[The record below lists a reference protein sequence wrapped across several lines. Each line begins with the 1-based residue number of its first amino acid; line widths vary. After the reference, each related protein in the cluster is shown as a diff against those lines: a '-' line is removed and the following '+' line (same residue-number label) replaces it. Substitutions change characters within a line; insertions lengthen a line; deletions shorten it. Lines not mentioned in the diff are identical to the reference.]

1 MERIVHFPFRQL
13 ALMGMVVSVAA
24 AGTAEDATVR
34 LSVNQ
39 EQGNQERNEQDWCN
53 DKAAEK

>member
-1 MERIVHFPFRQL
+1 
-13 ALMGMVVSVAA
+13 MGMVVSVAA